1 MNMFKITVAMLV
13 SLGAVAAASDVRMP
27 PKKPNALSPEMQTS
41 ATIGGKQIR
50 IEYSAPSARG
60 RKVMGEVVPY
70 GKVWRT
76 GADGATT
83 LVTDA
88 DLQFG
93 SLSVPKGVY
102 TVWTLPGENDWQ
114 LIINKQTHQW
124 GTMYDAS
131 QDLGR
136 VPMKVTKLSSPREQ
150 VQITLKPTG
159 ANTGELQ
166 VSWGDVEASA
176 PFTVR

>member
-1 MNMFKITVAMLV
+1 MNSFKIGLAMLM
-13 SLGAVAAASDVRMP
+13 SLGALAVASDVRMA
-27 PKKPNALSPEMQTS
+27 PKKPNALSPEMKTS
-41 ATIGGKQIR
+41 ATIAGKQIR

-60 RKVMGEVVPY
+60 RKVMGDVVPY
-70 GKVWRT
+70 GQVWRT

-88 DLQFG
+88 DLKFG
-93 SLSVPKGVY
+93 SLTVPKGTY
-102 TVWTLPGENDWQ
+102 TLWTLPGENDWQ
-114 LIINKQTHQW
+114 LIINKQTGQW
-124 GTMYDAS
+124 GTNYDQS

-176 PFTVR
+176 PFTVQ